1 VYALIE
7 RAAARAPGTTA
18 VVGDHGHLT
27 YGELLLA
34 ARRVATGLRA
44 TGRSRLAVV
53 EPDAARTVVL
63 LAAGCLTGVELCFY
77 PPVADPGEVADLATR
92 LDHDLLISDRTDL
105 GRPTVRYDELDG
117 EPVGEATPP
126 ARQPVLVLTTGTT
139 GVPRGVR
146 HDWSRLVARAAGAE
160 PAPDQRWLLAFGV
173 HQFAGYQIMIHVAS
187 IGATLVDPG
196 LRRPRPG
203 LAAMR
208 AHGVTHA
215 SATPTFWRFL
225 LAELR
230 SDGGP
235 APALTQVT
243 LGGEAVPAAVLTD
256 LRAAFPG
263 ARVSQIY
270 AASEFGATGAV
281 NDGRNGLP
289 RSVLERGDEAE
300 VAMKVVDG
308 ELWVRSRLGMLGYHG
323 EDAVDDP
330 DGWRPTGDLVEVVAD
345 RVLFRGRAAE
355 IINVGGVKVHPLP
368 VEERI
373 STVPGVAVVRVH
385 GRRNALTGAI
395 VAVEI
400 VPAEGADPEA
410 VRAGVA
416 DACADLPVASRPRSV
431 RFVDAVPTLGQK
443 ILRRSGG

>member
-1 VYALIE
+1 
-7 RAAARAPGTTA
+7 
-18 VVGDHGHLT
+18 
-27 YGELLLA
+27 
-34 ARRVATGLRA
+34 
-44 TGRSRLAVV
+44 
-53 EPDAARTVVL
+53 
-63 LAAGCLTGVELCFY
+63 
-77 PPVADPGEVADLATR
+77 
-92 LDHDLLISDRTDL
+92 
-105 GRPTVRYDELDG
+105 
-117 EPVGEATPP
+117 
-126 ARQPVLVLTTGTT
+126 
-139 GVPRGVR
+139 
-146 HDWSRLVARAAGAE
+146 
-160 PAPDQRWLLAFGV
+160 
-173 HQFAGYQIMIHVAS
+173 
-187 IGATLVDPG
+187 
-196 LRRPRPG
+196 
-203 LAAMR
+203 MR

-330 DGWRPTGDLVEVVAD
+330 DGWRATGDLVEVVGD
-345 RVLFRGRAAE
+345 RILFRGRAAE

>member
-1 VYALIE
+1 M
-7 RAAARAPGTTA
+7 
-18 VVGDHGHLT
+18 
-27 YGELLLA
+27 
-34 ARRVATGLRA
+34 
-44 TGRSRLAVV
+44 
-53 EPDAARTVVL
+53 VL
-63 LAAGCLTGVELCFY
+63 LAAGSLTGIELCFY
-77 PPVADPGEVADLATR
+77 PPVADRGEVADLASR
-92 LDHDLLISDRTDL
+92 LDHDLLISDRPDL
-105 GRPTVRYDELDG
+105 GRPVRYDALDVESG
-117 EPVGEATPP
+117 DDASPP
-126 ARQPVLVLTTGTT
+126 SRQPVLILTTGTT
-139 GVPRGVR
+139 GAPRGVR
-146 HDWSRLVARAAGAE
+146 HDWGRLLARAAAAG
-160 PAPDQRWLLAFGV
+160 PARDQRWLLAFGV

-196 LRRPRPG
+196 LRLPRSG

-208 AHGVTHA
+208 KHGVTHA

-235 APALTQVT
+235 APALAQVT

-289 RSVLERGDEAE
+289 RSVLDLGDDAE
-300 VAMKVVDG
+300 VAMTVVDG

-323 EDAVDDP
+323 EDPVADP
-330 DGWRPTGDLVEVVAD
+330 DGWRPTGDLVEVVGD
-345 RVLFRGRAAE
+345 RILFRGRAAE

-385 GRRNALTGAI
+385 GRANALTGAI
-395 VAVEI
+395 VAAEI
-400 VPAEGADPEA
+400 VPAEGADPDRLRAA
-410 VRAGVA
+410 VTE
-416 DACADLPVASRPRSV
+416 ACADLPVAARPRSV
-431 RFVDAVPTLGQK
+431 RFVDAVATHGQK
-443 ILRRSGG
+443 ILRRSTSG